1 MGAYPELTDKLAIV
15 TGGRQGIG
23 RGIALRLAKE
33 GCNIAIFDI
42 ADSSQTVNEV
52 QALDREAKGYLVDVS
67 KADDVDEAVSAVM
80 EDFGKID
87 ILINDAGVAE
97 MPSLVDTTEEV
108 WDHTLSVNLKGTF
121 LCSKAVAKHMME
133 QMSGKIVH
141 IHSNAACLGYDQLA
155 AYSASKGGIAT
166 LTMAMAVELGP
177 YNINVN
183 GIGPGTVYTELAD
196 VYLVGDREQI
206 EIDFTPLRRL
216 GTTEDIAGLVAFLV
230 SDDASWLTGQN
241 IYIDG
246 GYSIFA
252 A

>member
-1 MGAYPELTDKLAIV
+1 MVVYPELADKVAIV

-42 ADSSQTVNEV
+42 ADSTKTVNDV
-52 QALDREAKGYLVDVS
+52 QAIGRDARGFLVDVS
-67 KADDVDEAVSAVM
+67 KADEVDQAVDSVINN
-80 EDFGKID
+80 FGKID

-97 MPSLVDTTEEV
+97 MPTLIDTTEEV
-108 WDHTLSVNLKGTF
+108 WDHTINVNLKGTF
-121 LCSKAVAKHMME
+121 LCSKAVAKYMME
-133 QMSGKIVH
+133 QRSGKIVH
-141 IHSNAACLGYDQLA
+141 IHSNAACLGYDRLA

-183 GIGPGTVYTELAD
+183 GIGPGSVYTELAKD
-196 VYLVGDREQI
+196 YLVGDREQV
-206 EIDFTPLRRL
+206 EIGFTPLRRL
-216 GTTEDIAGLVAFLV
+216 GYPKDIAGLVAFLV
-230 SDDASWLTGQN
+230 SDDASWLSGQN

>member
-1 MGAYPELTDKLAIV
+1 MGAYPELTDQVAIV

-42 ADSSQTVNEV
+42 ADSSQTVGDI
-52 QALDREAKGYLVDVS
+52 QAMDRDARAYLVDVS
-67 KADDVDEAVSAVM
+67 KAEEVDQAVGAVVN
-80 EDFGKID
+80 DFGKID

-97 MPSLVDTTEEV
+97 MPSLLDTSEEL
-108 WDHTLSVNLKGTF
+108 WDHTLNVNLKGTF
-121 LCSKAVAKHMME
+121 LCSKSVAKHMME
-133 QMSGKIVH
+133 QQSGKIVQ
-141 IHSNAACLGYDQLA
+141 IHSNAACLGYDRLA

-166 LTMAMAVELGP
+166 LTMSMAVELGP

-183 GIGPGTVYTELAD
+183 GIGPGSVYTELAKE
-196 VYLVGDREQI
+196 YLVGDREQI
-206 EIDFTPLRRL
+206 EIGFTPLRRL
-216 GTTEDIAGLVAFLV
+216 GYPEDIAGLVVFLV
-230 SDDASWLTGQN
+230 SDDAAWITGQN